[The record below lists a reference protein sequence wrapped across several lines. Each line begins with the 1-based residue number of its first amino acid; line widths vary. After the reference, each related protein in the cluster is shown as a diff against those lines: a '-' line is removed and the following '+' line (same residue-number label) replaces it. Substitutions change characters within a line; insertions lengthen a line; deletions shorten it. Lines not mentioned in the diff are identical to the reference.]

1 MISTQILH
9 PWRTVART
17 VAWYVLAVLGALA
30 AAGPILSE
38 TLGAQLPAGWLAVAA
53 QVSGIAGAVLAAV
66 QRIVL
71 IPSVAA
77 IIDRMGLGTGST
89 SDGGDL

>member
-1 MISTQILH
+1 MTATQIAH

-38 TLGAQLPAGWLAVAA
+38 TLGAQLPASWLAVAA
-53 QVSGIAGAVLAAV
+53 QVSAIAGAVLAAV
-66 QRIVL
+66 QRIAL
-71 IPSVAA
+71 LPSVAA
-77 IIDRMGLGTGST
+77 IIERTRLRTGAT
-89 SDGGDL
+89 DGDT